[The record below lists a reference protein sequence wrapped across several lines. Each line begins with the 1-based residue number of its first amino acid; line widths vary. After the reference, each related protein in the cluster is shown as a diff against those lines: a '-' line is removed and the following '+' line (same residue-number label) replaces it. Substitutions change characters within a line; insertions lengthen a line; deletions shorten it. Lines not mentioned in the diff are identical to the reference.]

1 MQTCTIL
8 PADAEMAIDDTGATS
23 GDAMPYGADFAE
35 LFDVEM
41 DQFTRV
47 LALITMDG
55 LGGSNA
61 LSLFNPNRRRMR
73 LTVAAEMPSSVAI
86 CRPV

>member
-1 MQTCTIL
+1 MTAT
-8 PADAEMAIDDTGATS
+8 DAEMAIDDTGATS
-23 GDAMPYGADFAE
+23 DAMPYRADFAE

-55 LGGSNA
+55 L
-61 LSLFNPNRRRMR
+61 R
-73 LTVAAEMPSSVAI
+73 LQRA
-86 CRPV
+86 